1 MNKLHKKFLFILVFL
16 IVIIFFIAH
25 KPSKLHKGFPI
36 PLTAIQSKID
46 YKHQYEVYKW
56 KMTSEEHGLPN
67 SYKLILKFWGWNE
80 VKEEADGTRE
90 VFTKNGEI
98 VHIVSIKDKIEIHF
112 FKNKKV

>member
-1 MNKLHKKFLFILVFL
+1 MNKLYKKFLLLFVFL

-25 KPSKLHKGFPI
+25 KPSKLHKGFPV

-46 YKHQYEVYKW
+46 YKHQYAVYKW

-80 VKEEADGTRE
+80 VKEEADGARK
-90 VFTKNGEI
+90 VFTKDGEI
-98 VHIVSIKDKIEIHF
+98 VNIISLNDKMELHF
-112 FKNKKV
+112 INN